1 MLCCNIRS
9 QINQGRLLRGLEL
22 TNNLLGDEY
31 TAWQK
36 KVKAYGAMFKMTAL
50 IVKSAKK

>member
-1 MLCCNIRS
+1 MKKATEDYVD
-9 QINQGRLLRGLEL
+9 RLTEYVMY
-22 TNNLLGDEY
+22 NLLGDEY